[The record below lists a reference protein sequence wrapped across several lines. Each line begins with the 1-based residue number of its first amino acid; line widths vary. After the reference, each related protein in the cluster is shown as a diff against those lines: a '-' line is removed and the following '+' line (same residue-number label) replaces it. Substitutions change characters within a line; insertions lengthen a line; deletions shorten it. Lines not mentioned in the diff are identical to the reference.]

1 MLVGIAGGHRT
12 TTMRRKLRPLL
23 LVCRGMQDLCIVT
36 VASHWDGQFGR
47 ALCGLLQRAGWLDLE
62 AVVVDTGE
70 GEVSR
75 AVEENFI
82 DVRTIHCPG
91 RGVAHAANRAL
102 ETSEARYLLFADPG
116 LELCEGGLSTLVSI
130 LDRRPRLGLAGVR
143 RVRRDGSEARAM
155 RHYPAEWTSGFV
167 VVRRAALEASGWFD
181 ERFFAF
187 GEKADLCVRLQ
198 RRGWEVGYT
207 TRLTVRSPRGERDP
221 RLEAHAA
228 HARMQFAR
236 KHFPLAAADYRW
248 ALVLRYA
255 VRFGLAMLL
264 PRHDSD
270 HRQAA
275 RAALATVLK
284 GRPSLEESPAA

>member
-1 MLVGIAGGHRT
+1 M
-12 TTMRRKLRPLL
+12 
-23 LVCRGMQDLCIVT
+23 GMQDLCIVT
-36 VASHWDGQFGR
+36 VASHWDEPLGR
-47 ALCGLLQRAGWLDLE
+47 ALCGLLERVGWLDLE
-62 AVVVDTGE
+62 AVVVDTGD

-75 AVEENFI
+75 RVEESFI

-91 RGVAHAANRAL
+91 GGVAHACNRAL
-102 ETSEARYLLFADPG
+102 EASDARYLLFADPG
-116 LELCEGGLSTLVSI
+116 LELREGSLSTLVSV
-130 LDRRPRLGLAGVR
+130 LDRRPKLGLAGVR
-143 RVRRDGSEARAM
+143 RVRSDGSEARAM

-167 VVRRAALEASGWFD
+167 VVRREALEASGWFD

-207 TRLTVRSPRGERDP
+207 TRLTVRAPREAQRDP

-248 ALVLRYA
+248 ALVFRYA
-255 VRFGLAMLL
+255 VRLGLSMLL
-264 PRHDSD
+264 PRYDSD

-275 RAALATVLK
+275 RAALNTVLK